1 METWAKVGIAAFIG
15 KVFASLFIAVCV
27 VIGFGPEKWAA
38 YLVTGTPFTPS
49 NLRAGLLVLASAV
62 ALNLVF
68 PFIRKIALRVDPWH
82 VIVIGLVIAAVGVGW
97 QIYRGPILS
106 QAEIDKIT
114 APLQAQIASLKAQ
127 QDKPFWNPGNP
138 APPPP
143 LPKRYTA
150 YEKEQRL
157 RAVDEIYNVF
167 ATELAPAYVEGRD
180 LFNGLKN
187 ELVKGDAAQK
197 LRAHYDTVEN
207 AFKKLDG
214 LRNKYEYFS
223 DIVAV
228 TKQNTFNGLTEMV
241 ACDNL
246 INAIALLQNI
256 APNNVGQ
263 LLDRDIVYVEA
274 RNANMDFDKFLKDTM
289 PRLQQ
294 KRTEIEAAEVYSGNP
309 K

>member
-38 YLVTGTPFTPS
+38 YLVTGTPFTPR

-68 PFIRKIALRVDPWH
+68 PFIRKIAPRVDPWH
-82 VIVIGLVIAAVGVGW
+82 VIVVGLVIAAVGVGW
-97 QIYRGPILS
+97 QIYRGPTLS

-114 APLQAQIASLKAQ
+114 APLQAQIASLKTQ
-127 QDKPFWNPGNP
+127 QAKPFWNPGNP
-138 APPPP
+138 APVPPI
-143 LPKRYTA
+143 PKRYTA

-157 RAVDEIYNVF
+157 RAADEIYNVF
-167 ATELAPAYVEGRD
+167 TTELAPAYVEGRD

-228 TKQNTFNGLTEMV
+228 TKQNTFNGLTDLV
-241 ACDNL
+241 AVPSVSV
-246 INAIALLQNI
+246 ALT
-256 APNNVGQ
+256 
-263 LLDRDIVYVEA
+263 Y
-274 RNANMDFDKFLKDTM
+274 
-289 PRLQQ
+289 
-294 KRTEIEAAEVYSGNP
+294 
-309 K
+309 